1 MKVHFETTG
10 CRLNQIES
18 ESAARIFLDKSFSV
32 SLSSFTAKSAVD
44 PDIVLCVLNTCAVTQ
59 KAEQK
64 NRRIIRLLLEKCPRA
79 AVLVTGCYAQLSP
92 ENIESIDKRIAALPG
107 LLKSRIEDV
116 AAELSAFIAEKSEF
130 CAADFTALLKAGI
143 CARAPEKS
151 GFSEN
156 AFKLSTDSF
165 LAHSRSSIKI
175 QDGCNNAC
183 SYCTIHIARGHSVS
197 LDARTVIDR
206 VKQLE
211 SAGQSEVVFTGVN
224 IGQYRGAYNGGYID
238 FAYLLKLCL
247 EETSSICFRI
257 SSLYP
262 EVADD
267 FFCDVIKDCRVR
279 PHFHISVQ
287 SGSDSVLKR
296 MARAYTADDVRV
308 ACRKLSEAKKNPFLA
323 CDIIT
328 GFPGETASDFE
339 DTLSLCRDCGFA
351 WVHIFPFSERPG
363 TPACAMKP
371 KIPQSVSGER
381 ARVLGE
387 WAALSKIRYIESCIG
402 NTYSA
407 VLETV
412 KRPAV
417 YADGM
422 EMYHAVTE
430 NFLHCKIIRK
440 SSDKKIQP
448 GSAVSVRII
457 SAVPSKKGGEIDCTA
472 EIV

>member
-1 MKVHFETTG
+1 M
-10 CRLNQIES
+10 
-18 ESAARIFLDKSFSV
+18 
-32 SLSSFTAKSAVD
+32 
-44 PDIVLCVLNTCAVTQ
+44 
-59 KAEQK
+59 
-64 NRRIIRLLLEKCPRA
+64 
-79 AVLVTGCYAQLSP
+79 
-92 ENIESIDKRIAALPG
+92 
-107 LLKSRIEDV
+107 
-116 AAELSAFIAEKSEF
+116 
-130 CAADFTALLKAGI
+130 
-143 CARAPEKS
+143 
-151 GFSEN
+151 
-156 AFKLSTDSF
+156 
-165 LAHSRSSIKI
+165 
-175 QDGCNNAC
+175 
-183 SYCTIHIARGHSVS
+183 
-197 LDARTVIDR
+197 
-206 VKQLE
+206 KQLE

-296 MARAYTADDVRV
+296 MARAYTADDVRT

-328 GFPGETASDFE
+328 GFPGETDSDFE

-440 SSDKKIQP
+440 PSDKKIQP
-448 GSAVSVRII
+448 GSAVFVRII
-457 SAVPSKKGGEIDCTA
+457 SAVLSKKGGEIDCTA